1 MVEQGVVSLKESWD
15 WYLTEVCDKL
25 LYITEHVTTLLYTYL
40 ERKSWKMG
48 GREVGTVGTSSSQ
61 GSPCDRDSSNIP
73 CNINI
78 QVTMVTSHTH
88 GTYISYNK

>member
-40 ERKSWKMG
+40 ERKS
-48 GREVGTVGTSSSQ
+48 
-61 GSPCDRDSSNIP
+61 
-73 CNINI
+73 
-78 QVTMVTSHTH
+78 
-88 GTYISYNK
+88 